1 MFKLNHSSILMALVL
16 DVNSQKSVPSKYR
29 FHSPLTPNSP
39 KHSALGIARVIP
51 LTAVFGGRRVQP
63 FKELEYTYKR
73 ALHMYI
79 NLVLIAKCSKVQ
91 CKAW

>member
-1 MFKLNHSSILMALVL
+1 MFKLNHSSILMALIL
-16 DVNSQKSVPSKYR
+16 DVNSQKPVPSKYR

-63 FKELEYTYKR
+63 FKELEYTYRKESTPYV
-73 ALHMYI
+73 H
-79 NLVLIAKCSKVQ
+79 
-91 CKAW
+91 